1 MEVWSSNAEVE
12 EDDVVGGT
20 LDVEVDVGVTDEVEV
35 EVAEVDVMPEEVV
48 LGGIEEVADVLSV
61 HSH

>member
-12 EDDVVGGT
+12 EDDVVGGK

-35 EVAEVDVMPEEVV
+35 EVAEVDVMLEEVV

>member
-12 EDDVVGGT
+12 EDDVVGGK
-20 LDVEVDVGVTDEVEV
+20 LDVEVDVGVADEV
-35 EVAEVDVMPEEVV
+35 EVAEVDVMLEEVV
-48 LGGIEEVADVLSV
+48 LEGIEEVADVLSV

>member
-12 EDDVVGGT
+12 EDDVVGGK
-20 LDVEVDVGVTDEVEV
+20 LDVEVDVGVVDEV
-35 EVAEVDVMPEEVV
+35 EVAEVDVMLEEVV
-48 LGGIEEVADVLSV
+48 LEGIEEVADVLSV

>member
-35 EVAEVDVMPEEVV
+35 EVAEVDVMLEEVV

>member
-20 LDVEVDVGVTDEVEV
+20 LDVEVDVGVADEV
-35 EVAEVDVMPEEVV
+35 EVAEVDVMLEEVV

>member
-12 EDDVVGGT
+12 EDDVVGGK
-20 LDVEVDVGVTDEVEV
+20 LDVEVDVGVVDEVEV
-35 EVAEVDVMPEEVV
+35 VEVDVMLEEVV
-48 LGGIEEVADVLSV
+48 LEGIEEVADVLSV

>member
-1 MEVWSSNAEVE
+1 MEVCSSNAEVE
-12 EDDVVGGT
+12 EENVVGGT
-20 LDVEVDVGVTDEVEV
+20 LDVEVDVGVADEVEV
-35 EVAEVDVMPEEVV
+35 EVAEVDVMLKEVV

>member
-35 EVAEVDVMPEEVV
+35 EVAEVDVMLEEVV
-48 LGGIEEVADVLSV
+48 LGGIEEFADVLSV

>member
-20 LDVEVDVGVTDEVEV
+20 LDVEVDVGVTDEVEF
-35 EVAEVDVMPEEVV
+35 EVAEVDVMLVEVV

>member
-12 EDDVVGGT
+12 EDDVVGGK
-20 LDVEVDVGVTDEVEV
+20 LDVEVDVGVADEVEV
-35 EVAEVDVMPEEVV
+35 VEVDVMLEEVV
-48 LGGIEEVADVLSV
+48 LEGIEEVADVLSV

>member
-35 EVAEVDVMPEEVV
+35 EVAEVDVMLEVV